1 MNKKQIQKVVMQDL
15 ETMKVVSLLGTETY
29 VKKQDVIDLI
39 DWLDEK
45 ELVELPVLP
54 QFAAE
59 AFEKAKE
66 SKSFAEQLLNAMYCN
81 SSDEVG
87 YWLEVP
93 SNEKLLLRAW
103 LDGYTVEKEQLYYVL
118 DKHRKTMLRKNGLG
132 DIYNSSGA
140 DVDTLEVSRLS
151 MYQFTEKEIKGFD
164 DRYMAFAVK
173 VEDESNE

>member
-1 MNKKQIQKVVMQDL
+1 MNKKEIQKVVMQDL

-29 VKKQDVIDLI
+29 VKKQEVIDLI

-54 QFAAE
+54 QVVA
-59 AFEKAKE
+59 
-66 SKSFAEQLLNAMYCN
+66 N
-81 SSDEVG
+81 
-87 YWLEVP
+87 WLEECKANNYPLVYAI
-93 SNEKLLLRAW
+93 SAINSEAGHWLNRGTMESDCINQEKFARAW
-103 LDGYTVEKEQLYYVL
+103 LDDVYTVEKEPLYYVL

-132 DIYNSSGA
+132 DIHNSSGA

-164 DRYMAFAVK
+164 ERYMAFAAK
-173 VEDESNE
+173 VEDE